1 MNENASREG
10 SHVQEDIV
18 RVGVVQLTSNDEVER
33 NLDAVER
40 TVRGAARDGA
50 RTIVV
55 PECFS
60 FLGPEDG
67 KLAIAESLP
76 EGGPILARMVELAK
90 AHDVELVLGGFWE
103 RGLDPDPS
111 SRQGQPPTHVFNACV
126 QVAADG
132 SIGAIYRKI
141 HLFDVDLADGT
152 TLRESDT
159 VSPGDAVVVADTR
172 LGKLGLSVCYDLRF
186 PELYRA
192 LVDRGAIALTVPA
205 AFTLHTGK
213 DHWEILLRARAIEQ
227 QCYVLAAAQTGH
239 HRQADGSGR
248 RFSWGHAMIVDPWGA
263 VLAQCGEG
271 EGWCVASVDPRYV
284 ERVRTSLPSLR
295 HRKL

>member
-10 SHVQEDIV
+10 SHVQEDVV
-18 RVGVVQLTSNDEVER
+18 RVGVVQLTSNDELER

-60 FLGPEDG
+60 FLGPEEG

-76 EGGPILARMVELAK
+76 EGGPILARMAALAK

-103 RGLDPDPS
+103 RGLDP
-111 SRQGQPPTHVFNACV
+111 THVFNACV

-132 SIGAIYRKI
+132 SIGAVYRKI

-284 ERVRTSLPSLR
+284 ERVRASLPSLR

>member
-1 MNENASREG
+1 M
-10 SHVQEDIV
+10 QEDVV

-60 FLGPEDG
+60 FLGPEEG

-76 EGGPILARMVELAK
+76 EGGPILARMASLAK

-103 RGLDPDPS
+103 RGSDPE
-111 SRQGQPPTHVFNACV
+111 HVFNACV

-141 HLFDVDLADGT
+141 HLFDVDLSDGT

-284 ERVRTSLPSLR
+284 ERVRASLPSLR

>member
-1 MNENASREG
+1 MNDETSSE
-10 SHVQEDIV
+10 VVV

-33 NLDAVER
+33 NLEAVER

-50 RTIVV
+50 RTVVV

-60 FLGPEDG
+60 FLGPEEG

-76 EGGPILARMVELAK
+76 EGGPILARMASLAK
-90 AHDVELVLGGFWE
+90 ELDVELVLGGFWE
-103 RGLDPDPS
+103 RGPDLEPS
-111 SRQGQPPTHVFNACV
+111 SRRGQPPTGHVFNACV

-132 SIGAIYRKI
+132 SVGAIYRKI
-141 HLFDVDLADGT
+141 HLFDVDLSDGT
-152 TLRESDT
+152 VLRESDT

-213 DHWEILLRARAIEQ
+213 DHWEVLLRARAIEQ

-284 ERVRTSLPSLR
+284 ARVRASLPSLR

>member
-10 SHVQEDIV
+10 SHVQEDVV

-60 FLGPEDG
+60 FLGPEEG

-76 EGGPILARMVELAK
+76 EGGPILARMASLAK

-103 RGLDPDPS
+103 RGSDPE
-111 SRQGQPPTHVFNACV
+111 HVFNACV

-141 HLFDVDLADGT
+141 HLFDVDLSDGT

-284 ERVRTSLPSLR
+284 ERVRASLPSLR

>member
-1 MNENASREG
+1 MSENASREG
-10 SHVQEDIV
+10 SHVQEDVV
-18 RVGVVQLTSNDEVER
+18 RVGVVQLTSNDELER

-60 FLGPEDG
+60 FLGPEEG

-76 EGGPILARMVELAK
+76 EGGPILARMAALAK

-103 RGLDPDPS
+103 RGLDP
-111 SRQGQPPTHVFNACV
+111 THVFNACV
-126 QVAADG
+126 QVTAEG

-284 ERVRTSLPSLR
+284 ERVRASLPSLR
-295 HRKL
+295 HRRL